1 MEYMVYATLDLAEI
15 DEVAWPAMA
24 IKLKS
29 LWAGEVP
36 LPETFWWYAV
46 AYGVPANIVTSG
58 LFLILIVEDVTPWLL
73 VPTFLL
79 PVPYNI
85 FVIITVWRS
94 AEQYHGDQKW
104 ADLARAATVVGMIIM
119 TVL

>member
-1 MEYMVYATLDLAEI
+1 MAEI
-15 DEVAWPAMA
+15 DAVAWPAMA

-29 LWAGEVP
+29 LWTGDVP

-73 VPTFLL
+73 VPVFLL

-85 FVIITVWRS
+85 FVIVAVWRS
-94 AEQYHGDQKW
+94 AERYQGDRKW

>member
-1 MEYMVYATLDLAEI
+1 
-15 DEVAWPAMA
+15 MA
-24 IKLKS
+24 SKLKS
-29 LWAGEVP
+29 LWAGDVP

-46 AYGVPANIVTSG
+46 AYGVLANIITSG

-73 VPTFLL
+73 VPVFLL

-85 FVIITVWRS
+85 FVIVAVWRS
-94 AEQYHGDQKW
+94 AGQYRGDQKW
-104 ADLARAATVVGMIIM
+104 ADLARAATLAGMIIL